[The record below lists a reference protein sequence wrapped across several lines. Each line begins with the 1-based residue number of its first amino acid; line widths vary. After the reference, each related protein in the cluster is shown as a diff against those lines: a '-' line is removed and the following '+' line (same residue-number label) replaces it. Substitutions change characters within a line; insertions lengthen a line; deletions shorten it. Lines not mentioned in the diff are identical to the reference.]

1 MAKFALQMSVM
12 ASGIFKVASL
22 ISLLASSFVLFNKL
36 YTTCVR
42 VPIVKTIYKHLG
54 TQYCN
59 SN

>member
-22 ISLLASSFVLFNKL
+22 ISLLASSFFLFNKL

-54 TQYCN
+54 TQ
-59 SN
+59 